1 MMARAEL
8 LLQSGGFSLGQLS
21 NCLEGRRGL
30 VLEIVKDVGH
40 IPLEVVQ
47 GTAMSP
53 PAAATESASS
63 STTSMY
69 TMA

>member
-1 MMARAEL
+1 MRPVEMMARVEL

-47 GTAMSP
+47 
-53 PAAATESASS
+53 SAVL
-63 STTSMY
+63 TSCRSGWWR
-69 TMA
+69 T

>member
-1 MMARAEL
+1 MMARAELL

-53 PAAATESASS
+53 PAADQGTLPPAEPQ
-63 STTSMY
+63 
-69 TMA
+69 

>member
-1 MMARAEL
+1 MRPVEMMARVEL
-8 LLQSGGFSLGQLS
+8 PLQSGGFSLGQLS

-53 PAAATESASS
+53 PAADQGTLPPAEPQ
-63 STTSMY
+63 
-69 TMA
+69 

>member
-1 MMARAEL
+1 MRPVEMMARVEL

-40 IPLEVVQ
+40 IPLEMVQ
-47 GTAMSP
+47 
-53 PAAATESASS
+53 SAVL
-63 STTSMY
+63 TSCRSGWWR
-69 TMA
+69 T